1 MSGLV
6 TNQMRCFIQ
15 GGCSWSDF
23 FVPARRVGHFMF
35 DLATYVERRLARAGI
50 GAIQRAPC
58 DTVAEETRF
67 FSYRRACLKGEK
79 DYGRGL
85 SAIVLE
91 D

>member
-1 MSGLV
+1 M
-6 TNQMRCFIQ
+6 
-15 GGCSWSDF
+15 
-23 FVPARRVGHFMF
+23 PARRVGHFMF